1 MVIGK
6 ERLQSDTFEATVA
19 THTLDISADLL
30 SSVVKSTDVDV
41 FPELGLTETQ
51 LAGMEIFHSV
61 CSDSILTCFDDGCA
75 SNDNELVGT
84 YKYLLFNEGALVP
97 SYTLSVQL
105 PRTQSI
111 DM

>member
-1 MVIGK
+1 M
-6 ERLQSDTFEATVA
+6 VA
-19 THTLDISADLL
+19 THTLEMSAELFN
-30 SSVVKSTDVDV
+30 SVVKSTDAEEL
-41 FPELGLTETQ
+41 PELGLTATQ
-51 LAGMEIFHSV
+51 VAGIEIFHSV